1 MNKFASLLAACT
13 FALGFTACEDVPSPY
28 QIPTETP
35 DTPKPG
41 ASTFI
46 EESFSSELGV
56 FTNFTTSGQGG
67 WKIDFKTA
75 KAAGYDNSTKKTTA
89 GTYYLVSKEVDL
101 KGVEA
106 AHIAFD
112 YILRYSKADEN
123 QQLLITESFDEK
135 KADQGWTVISQTW
148 TEGRDW
154 TTFSHADLAVPAQ
167 FLGKKVRIALRYN
180 TDNVS
185 GSTWE
190 VKNFI
195 FQKGAPES
203 VTPTPTPT
211 PPPTPTPTP
220 GTPIYSKALTDNAD
234 GWTLEQGTLPTGITR
249 VWAQDAKFGLK
260 ASAYVGGTRYAT
272 KAWAISPAI
281 TLTTGNVLTFEHA
294 QKYAADAKT
303 ENTLWVREGTT
314 GTWQQLTIPTYP
326 TGADW
331 NFISSGNIDLSNFAG
346 KTVQFGFCYTSTT
359 TVASTWEV
367 KNFVVK

>member
-28 QIPTETP
+28 QIPNETP

-75 KAAGYDNSTKKTTA
+75 KAAGYDKATDKTKA

-101 KGVEA
+101 KGVDA

-112 YILRYSKADEN
+112 YILRYNKGNEN
-123 QQLLITESFDEK
+123 QQLLITDSFDET
-135 KADQGWTVISQTW
+135 KADQNWTVVSQSW
-148 TEGRDW
+148 TESQDW
-154 TTFSHADLAVPAQ
+154 KTFSRADLAVPAQ
-167 FLGKKVRIALRYN
+167 FLGKKVRIAFRYN
-180 TDNVS
+180 TNDVS

-190 VKNFI
+190 VKNVL
-195 FQKGAPES
+195 FQKGAPEN
-203 VTPTPTPT
+203 VTPAPTPTPT
-211 PPPTPTPTP
+211 PNA
-220 GTPIYSKALTDNAD
+220 PIYSKALTDNAD
-234 GWTLEQGTLPTGITR
+234 GWTLDQGVLPTGLTR

-260 ASAYVGGTRYAT
+260 ASAFVGGARYLT

-281 TLTTGNVLTFEHA
+281 TLTSGNVLTFDHA
-294 QKYAADAKT
+294 QRFAADAKT
-303 ENTLWVREGTT
+303 EQTLWVREATT
-314 GTWQQLTIPTYP
+314 PASPWQQLTIPTYSD
-326 TGADW
+326 GSSW
-331 NFISSGNIDLSNFAG
+331 NFVSSGSIDLSNLAG

-359 TVASTWEV
+359 SVASTWEV